1 MMIVNVEIEFAP
13 VYFNSVTKRV
23 INHRFLLE
31 TSFQWILHMIDVWIN
46 NGSGWNVEL
55 IESQYISISTY
66 RPLSGS
72 FYINLPVEL
81 RLPKKGVINI
91 EKKDQKC
98 FPAVILDI
106 LISQKNIQRQLKEW

>member
-1 MMIVNVEIEFAP
+1 
-13 VYFNSVTKRV
+13 
-23 INHRFLLE
+23 
-31 TSFQWILHMIDVWIN
+31 MIDVWIN

-55 IESQYISISTY
+55 IECQYTNISTY

-81 RLPKKGVINI
+81 RGSRKGVINI

-98 FPAVILDI
+98 FFWCHVRHISFSKKEPERIL
-106 LISQKNIQRQLKEW
+106 KMLKKKL